1 MKLPLFFLFAL
12 CISKATA
19 FGLYGCY
26 ERLLYWQAYQMDED
40 SHNKKIATACARD
53 SITAKVVGPITG
65 GRCNLRQFLYY
76 ITDSQDEKA
85 VVADKNTLKDSDL
98 AKERTDLDEV
108 AKKMYHAGMG
118 EPYNPSHIYQG
129 LRSNS
134 QIHDL
139 IQNVAGFIQRKRW
152 LDEGGGKPA
161 QELFDQAERARSR
174 VQTGRIASGLR
185 DVGVEIRRK
194 YDREVWDKQP
204 KNRNGKI
211 KKNAPLVDE
220 GLVREQK
227 VIPPGATEG
236 WISCNPDAAQD
247 SLNAAGKEVNV
258 RKEFIDPWKNNQDGH
273 RLNIQAVQDAKQM
286 ITEC

>member
-1 MKLPLFFLFAL
+1 MSHLPAGQVVSAGAVLNAILCISRHELFISQSSFLSTRCLFFLAIVYTMKLPLFFLLGL

-40 SHNKKIATACARD
+40 SHDKKIATACARD

-76 ITDSQDEKA
+76 IADNQDEKA

-129 LRSNS
+129 LRSTS
-134 QIHDL
+134 KIHEL
-139 IQNVAGFIQRKRW
+139 IQNVAGYV
-152 LDEGGGKPA
+152 
-161 QELFDQAERARSR
+161 S
-174 VQTGRIASGLR
+174 IA
-185 DVGVEIRRK
+185 
-194 YDREVWDKQP
+194 
-204 KNRNGKI
+204 
-211 KKNAPLVDE
+211 
-220 GLVREQK
+220 
-227 VIPPGATEG
+227 IPNE
-236 WISCNPDAAQD
+236 S
-247 SLNAAGKEVNV
+247 VV
-258 RKEFIDPWKNNQDGH
+258 
-273 RLNIQAVQDAKQM
+273 
-286 ITEC
+286 